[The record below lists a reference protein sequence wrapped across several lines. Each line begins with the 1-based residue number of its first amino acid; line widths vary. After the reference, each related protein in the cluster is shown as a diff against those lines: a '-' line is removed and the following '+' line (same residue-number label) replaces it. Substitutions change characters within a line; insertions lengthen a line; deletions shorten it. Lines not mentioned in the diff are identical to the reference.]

1 MNEKVKKGTNIKIST
16 AINLVSI
23 VALISILALS
33 YIGYQKINIIK
44 NDIDNM
50 YNTDVQKI
58 ELSRSM
64 ATDIAIIQTSV
75 KNQLVQYDSKLDES
89 ISSDLEKLN
98 NTINSYLEM
107 PLSEKEKKNAEN
119 LINIISNYTK
129 TWEKINNLIIN
140 NQEIDIQTQSLL
152 MLNEKMSIEALNKLV
167 EDNDTSA
174 QKKYYSSQLTS
185 QKATKQFIFI
195 SVCGLILLGVIS
207 LIVVIRIKESLKNMI
222 NIIETIS
229 SGKFNVNI
237 DTDLNNEF
245 GIMNKSLKNTVKS
258 VSEMILNI
266 MNKTSNIVNESKVL
280 DSVAQ
285 QMLIASKDVY
295 NATKVMADGSISQ
308 AQDLMSIDK
317 QFSEFNDKL
326 NSMIKSV
333 EDIATSNKNIHELT
347 SSGEQGINVLT
358 SSSRKV
364 AVSFEGFKDE
374 FRRFTDLIKEVNKIV
389 EVITDIASQTQLLS
403 LNASIEAARAGEHG
417 KGFAVVANEVSKL
430 SEESKISA
438 DEITKLINT
447 ISSVTEDIIK
457 VTEEMGSELT
467 NQQFNTED
475 ITNSLQNIIEIIIKS
490 SSEIENLNISAN
502 GIINDKDKLID
513 RVVNA
518 SSIAE
523 EISASSEEITAS
535 ASQMDVYANE
545 VVNAA
550 QNLTLIV
557 DETDNELNKF
567 EI

>member
-490 SSEIENLNISAN
+490 SSEIETLNISAN

-557 DETDNELNKF
+557 DETANELNKF